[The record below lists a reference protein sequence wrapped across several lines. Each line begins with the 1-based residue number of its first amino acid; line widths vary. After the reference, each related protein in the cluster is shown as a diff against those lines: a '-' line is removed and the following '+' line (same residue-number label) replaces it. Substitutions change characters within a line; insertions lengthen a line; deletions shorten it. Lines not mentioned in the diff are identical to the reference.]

1 MYAVHATTFDLFLMV
16 IIGIAGYALRKMDIP
31 LSPLLLGFIL
41 GGLMEQN
48 LRRAL
53 SISNGELGIL
63 FSSPI
68 TLATWGLVA
77 LMVFLPLWRFI
88 RRMRSGHRAA
98 I

>member
-1 MYAVHATTFDLFLMV
+1 MV
-16 IIGIAGYALRKMDIP
+16 LRKLDFP

-63 FSSPI
+63 WSSPI
-68 TLATWGLVA
+68 SLVTWALVVVM
-77 LMVFLPLWRFI
+77 LLLPLVRAWR
-88 RRMRSGHRAA
+88 RRATRRATGLA
-98 I
+98 DA